1 MIRHTD
7 KLVEKSKTH
16 SATPAD
22 KSGWRWNVI
31 SGGSGEQYTVWL
43 SGSKNAFMCSCDWA
57 KYRPADGGG
66 HCGCSH
72 VIKVISDLAA
82 LEGRTIKVYDDSAA
96 DTVVRHHRKTMNI
109 GDGLIITTRLG
120 SLGKA

>member
-7 KLVEKSKTH
+7 KLVAKSKLHTV
-16 SATPAD
+16 TPAD

-31 SGGSGEQYTVWL
+31 SGESGTEYTVWM
-43 SGSKNAFMCSCDWA
+43 SGEKHAFMCSCDWA

-82 LEGRTIKVYDDSAA
+82 LEGRTIKVYNDSTA
-96 DTVVRHHRKTMNI
+96 DEVARHHRQTLHI
-109 GDGLIITTRLG
+109 GDGLLITTRL
-120 SLGKA
+120 STRKAG